1 MQDMQ
6 RVAQILL
13 KLHPGLT
20 FLQETPQ
27 FQTLYAQTVAMRIV
41 IEADTNF
48 KGYLDVHDL
57 RKYYGEDGMHYACNF
72 SQQGNI
78 LESLWASQFESDIN
92 KNLKCFSYE
101 HFYVFYVTF
110 WELDQDHDKMISVAD
125 LEKYLNGSV
134 S

>member
-1 MQDMQ
+1 
-6 RVAQILL
+6 
-13 KLHPGLT
+13 
-20 FLQETPQ
+20 
-27 FQTLYAQTVAMRIV
+27 MRIV

-48 KGYLDVHDL
+48 KGYLDVRDM
-57 RKYYGEDGMHYACNF
+57 RKYYGEDGMHYAVNF
-72 SQQGNI
+72 MQQGNI
-78 LESLWASQFESDIN
+78 LEQLWASQFESDIN